1 MKRLFR
7 TSKSPVV
14 DPLPPPPL
22 SAPSSGTSTPTHYH
36 HEHRWPFGHSHQNEV
51 TPFPIDAGRETA
63 GPGQGQNSLP
73 PPPQQQHLRSSSG
86 RHGKDRIVSGGGSG
100 GNGIHSVPSLLEIQQ
115 MQEREQ
121 AMRSG
126 QSVPPRQ
133 LVNQPQNQQ
142 QQQQQ
147 QQQHQRRTGGGSYG
161 SATPSPDGWT
171 VVSPQTNVTP
181 ISSNGFDPPY
191 HSPSTEP
198 LPIPQAA
205 FANSQTSSIASPSSA
220 STHTA
225 LYLPPGARP
234 ATPPSTRPPYAASSA
249 RHSQASLS
257 SLSTA
262 QAQYSGIGKG
272 HPDEMVNMI
281 PPQTQIGRERG
292 HSVASATGSVSARSD
307 HDSSV
312 SGSHATHST
321 SHFSSNNPF
330 LNNNN
335 NNSNTV
341 NPNQNNNPNSP
352 SKLQKPNPQV
362 HPSRSPLAK
371 SYPIPE
377 PITSFPSPHP
387 YNQSQPANRN
397 SNPNIININ
406 AQATATPPD
415 SMPNPFPPSNEEM
428 STAVPPPSSANQA
441 QNSSNLFRRVSLAD
455 HKDGKEKKRGLWGMG
470 KNWTKGKE
478 KKEEKDK
485 NRERRESHLGVEGD
499 WSRQSVDEP
508 RRSHDG
514 WRDNESQPSST
525 HGHSTTQG
533 HEQEEAPRGRLLGLD
548 FGGGRKEKETQPQ
561 PHHMSDVT
569 TAIHM
574 LCTMQD
580 PPPANIYEVCDRI
593 NTSADNDS
601 IAKEAA
607 RALRKEFKHGNEGE
621 RRNAA
626 KVWLILMRNIQT
638 RGFRQNASSRKFFS
652 SMEPILL
659 ASTQK
664 PLVSANTHRL
674 LTDILAD
681 LTFSYGMEKGCD
693 GLVEMWKRVKLPQ
706 EPDFGN
712 PLPADHPIFGGEPMY
727 PNQVQWSQRPP
738 SHANSLGGRRAS
750 SPSLQQH
757 QSAQQGMQP
766 PAIPPRGASPG
777 KFGHGYTDLPS
788 HGEDIRRL
796 VDECTAAKES
806 ARVLTEALVYTRPEE
821 LEHKPI
827 IGEFYRKVFLAHES
841 LTNQMDWAQAEAARS
856 RERHA
861 NLTLDS
867 GGNANAAVDTTK
879 HDTPEERA
887 LATLFE
893 AHGALSEA
901 LKQHDELD
909 RLGTEEKELREVR
922 ERSKKETRMDRN
934 QPMYDQT
941 GGLAVP
947 GTQVQASSS
956 RSPSPVPHSR
966 LPSDPAPKIT
976 SSPRNYDIPL
986 PPPGPGNAN
995 GTGPFKGPYTDIPR
1009 SRTPSPDSHPLPQP
1023 PRIPGSPGQT
1033 RTSSP
1038 LGRLRMGGPRPLP
1051 NPFANAK
1058 NAGQH
1063 SLAPS
1068 ANGPASTTGAATPS
1082 VPASNGPSRTGT
1094 GETPSRSGTGSTADE
1109 LDEDGDNLPAV
1120 PLKPSRKALGKRRA
1134 VVDEE
1139 NNFDP
1144 NDMFAPNPSIDPR
1157 SRPNA
1162 DGDQTKG
1169 DSDSEESLTAD
1180 SLLNPNG
1187 KAKKPIVYAYD
1198 AYEERQKEL
1207 KRAEEALKTSGGSGG
1222 GGSRAGGGSGAGS
1235 AGDAAGIAGAGAN
1248 KDVGVERGGRI

>member
-7 TSKSPVV
+7 TSKSPMV
-14 DPLPPPPL
+14 DPLPPPP
-22 SAPSSGTSTPTHYH
+22 SAPSSGTSTPTHHH
-36 HEHRWPFGHSHQNEV
+36 HEHRWPFGHSHQSEV
-51 TPFPIDAGRETA
+51 TPFPVDAGRDTA
-63 GPGQGQNSLP
+63 GQAFS
-73 PPPQQQHLRSSSG
+73 
-86 RHGKDRIVSGGGSG
+86 

-126 QSVPPRQ
+126 QSIPPHQ
-133 LVNQPQNQQ
+133 AINQPQYQQ
-142 QQQQQ
+142 QQQF
-147 QQQHQRRTGGGSYG
+147 QQHSQSRGGSYG
-161 SATPSPDGWT
+161 SAAPSPDGWT
-171 VVSPQTNVTP
+171 VVSPQSNATP
-181 ISSNGFDPPY
+181 ISSDGFDPPY
-191 HSPSTEP
+191 HSPSTDP

-205 FANSQTSSIASPSSA
+205 FASSPTPSNASPSSA

-234 ATPPSTRPPYAASSA
+234 ATPPSTRPPYAANSA
-249 RHSQASLS
+249 RHSQS
-257 SLSTA
+257 SLNSMSTA

-272 HPDEMVNMI
+272 HPDDMINMA
-281 PPQTQIGRERG
+281 PPHGQMGRERG

-307 HDSSV
+307 HDSS
-312 SGSHATHST
+312 
-321 SHFSSNNPF
+321 
-330 LNNNN
+330 
-335 NNSNTV
+335 
-341 NPNQNNNPNSP
+341 
-352 SKLQKPNPQV
+352 PNPQS

-387 YNQSQPANRN
+387 YNQSLAANRN
-397 SNPNIININ
+397 SNPNIINIDG
-406 AQATATPPD
+406 QSVTAPLD
-415 SMPNPFPPSNEEM
+415 SLPNSFPPSGEDM
-428 STAVPPPSSANQA
+428 TTLGPPPASSNNQVQ
-441 QNSSNLFRRVSLAD
+441 QNSSNLFRRASQAD

-470 KNWTKGKE
+470 MNWTKGKDKE
-478 KKEEKDK
+478 KEKDK
-485 NRERRESHLGVEGD
+485 LKERRESHLGAEND
-499 WSRQSVDEP
+499 WPRQSVDES

-514 WRDNESQPSST
+514 WKESESQPSST
-525 HGHSTTQG
+525 HGHSTSHG

-548 FGGGRKEKETQPQ
+548 FGGGRKEKDSQPQ

-580 PPPANIYEVCDRI
+580 PPLANIYEVCDRI
-593 NTSADNDS
+593 NTSVDNDS

-626 KVWLILMRNIQT
+626 KVWLILMRNIQI

-659 ASTQK
+659 APTQK
-664 PLVSANTHRL
+664 PLVSAATHRL
-674 LTDILAD
+674 LSDILAD
-681 LTFSYGMEKGCD
+681 LTFSYGMEKGCE
-693 GLVEMWKRVKLPQ
+693 GLVEMWKKVKLPQ
-706 EPDFGN
+706 EADFGN

-727 PNQVQWSQRPP
+727 PNQAQWSHPP
-738 SHANSLGGRRAS
+738 SHANSIGSRRPS
-750 SPSLQQH
+750 SPSLQQLS
-757 QSAQQGMQP
+757 SAQQTMQA
-766 PAIPPRGASPG
+766 PAIPTRGASPG
-777 KFGHGYTDLPS
+777 KFGPGYTDLPS

-841 LTNQMDWAQAEAARS
+841 LTAQMDWAQAEAARS

-867 GGNANAAVDTTK
+867 SGNANAALDTTK
-879 HDTPEERA
+879 HDTPEEKA

-893 AHGALSEA
+893 AHSALSEA

-909 RLGTEEKELREVR
+909 RLGAEEKELREVR

-934 QPMYDQT
+934 QPLYNQT

-956 RSPSPVPHSR
+956 RSPSPVPHNR
-966 LPSDPAPKIT
+966 LPSDPVPRIS
-976 SSPRNYDIPL
+976 SSPRNYDAPL
-986 PPPGPGNAN
+986 PPPGPGSVN
-995 GTGPFKGPYTDIPR
+995 GTGPFKGPYTDAPR
-1009 SRTPSPDSHPLPQP
+1009 SRTPSPDSHPLPHP

-1038 LGRLRMGGPRPLP
+1038 LGRMRMGGPRPLP

-1058 NAGQH
+1058 NASQH

-1068 ANGPASTTGAATPS
+1068 ATGPASTTGAATPT
-1082 VPASNGPSRTGT
+1082 VPGSNGPSRNGT
-1094 GETPSRSGTGSTADE
+1094 GDTPSRSGTGSTADDLE
-1109 LDEDGDNLPAV
+1109 EDGDNLPAV
-1120 PLKPSRKALGKRRA
+1120 PIKPSRKALGKRRA
-1134 VVDEE
+1134 VVDED
-1139 NNFDP
+1139 NHFDP
-1144 NDMFAPNPSIDPR
+1144 NDMFAPNPSVDPR
-1157 SRPNA
+1157 SRPTA
-1162 DGDQTKG
+1162 DGDPNKG

-1187 KAKKPIVYAYD
+1187 KVNKPVVYAYD

-1207 KRAEEALKTSGGSGG
+1207 RRAEEALKLSGGSGG
-1222 GGSRAGGGSGAGS
+1222 GGSRGASGIGAGGGAGS
-1235 AGDAAGIAGAGAN
+1235 GGDDGATITAGS
-1248 KDVGVERGGRI
+1248 VERGGRI